1 MLYLKLAWRNIWR
14 NRRRTFI
21 TLFIIMIAVTLA
33 IVMRSQQEGSYK
45 QMVKNTAGTFV
56 GHIQIHQKGFWE
68 EQNLD
73 NSLEEN
79 EKIVEEIKKIK
90 GIKKVVPRLESYGLL
105 AGESKSRAGLIVGI
119 NPEDESYLSNPK
131 QKLVKGEYFET
142 PAEQSA
148 LIGVDLAKFLD
159 LEIGDSI
166 VIIGQGY
173 QAQNAVG
180 KYFVKGIFKYP
191 TPDQNKAMI
200 FLPVVEAQELF
211 LTYGRLT
218 SYKLLVNNPNQI
230 LKISKQLQEKLNQK
244 GYEVMSWQDLLPELK
259 QMMVSDKVGGLIV
272 IGILY
277 MVVGFGIFGT
287 IIMMTAERRFEFGVL
302 IGIGMSRSALGL
314 TVFLEII
321 MLSLLG
327 VLVGCVLIS
336 PLIWYFYHHPIRV
349 TGEMAKAIEEM
360 GFEPIIVYANDFSLY
375 FDQAVIIFFITFLIS
390 FYPLWVTTKIKVV
403 EAMRS

>member
-14 NRRRTFI
+14 NRRRTLI

-33 IVMRSQQEGSYK
+33 IVMRAQQEGSYK
-45 QMVKNTAGTFV
+45 QMIKNTAGTFV
-56 GHIQIHQKGFWE
+56 GHIQIHQKGYWE

-79 EKIVEEIKKIK
+79 DEIMKEIKTMKGVKKI
-90 GIKKVVPRLESYGLL
+90 IPRLESYGLL
-105 AGESKSRAGLIVGI
+105 AGEDKSRAGLIVGI
-119 NPEDESYLSNPK
+119 DPESESYLSNPE
-131 QKLVKGEYFET
+131 QKLLEGKYFT
-142 PAEQSA
+142 APDEQAA
-148 LIGVDLAKFLD
+148 LIGVDLAKFLE

-180 KYFVKGIFKYP
+180 KYLVKGIFKYP
-191 TPDQNKAMI
+191 TPAQNKSMI
-200 FLPVVEAQELF
+200 FLPITETQELF
-211 LTYGRLT
+211 LAYGRLT
-218 SYKLLVNNPNQI
+218 SYKLITNDPNQI
-230 LKISKQLQEKLNQK
+230 TKISEQLQEKLTLK
-244 GYEVMSWQDLLPELK
+244 DFEVMSWQELLPELR
-259 QMMVSDKVGGLIV
+259 QMIVSDKVGGFIM

-302 IGIGMSRSALGL
+302 IGIGMSRFALGL

-327 VLVGCVLIS
+327 VLVGSVLIS
-336 PLIWYFYHHPIRV
+336 PMIWYFNQNPIHL
-349 TGEMAKAIEEM
+349 TGDVAKAIEEM
-360 GFEPIIVYANDFSLY
+360 GFEAILVYANDFSLY
-375 FDQAVIIFFITFLIS
+375 FDQAVIVFIITFLIS
-390 FYPLWVTTKIKVV
+390 FYPLWLTSRIKPV
-403 EAMRS
+403 EAMRN

>member
-14 NRRRTFI
+14 NRRRTLI

-33 IVMRSQQEGSYK
+33 VVMRSQQEGSYK
-45 QMVKNTAGTFV
+45 QMIKNTAGTFV

-79 EKIVEEIKKIK
+79 DEIIKEMNSLK
-90 GIKKVVPRLESYGLL
+90 GIKKIIPRLESYGLL
-105 AGESKSRAGLIVGI
+105 AGEDKSRAGLIVGI
-119 NPEDESYLSNPK
+119 DPQSESYLSNPEQRLLEGK
-131 QKLVKGEYFET
+131 YFDS
-142 PAEQSA
+142 PDEQAA
-148 LIGVDLAKFLD
+148 LIGVDLAKFLG
-159 LEIGDSI
+159 LGIGDSI

-180 KYFVKGIFKYP
+180 KYLVKGIFKYP

-200 FLPVVEAQELF
+200 FLPITETQELF
-211 LTYGRLT
+211 LAHGRLT
-218 SYKLLVNNPNQI
+218 TYKLMVDDPNQI
-230 LKISKQLQEKLNQK
+230 PKLSEKLQGKLDQK
-244 GYEVMSWQDLLPELK
+244 DLEVMSWQELLPELR
-259 QMMVSDKVGGLIV
+259 QMIVSDKVGGFIM

-302 IGIGMSRSALGL
+302 IGIGMSRLALGL

-321 MLSLLG
+321 ILSLLG
-327 VLVGCVLIS
+327 VLVGCILIS
-336 PLIWYFYHHPIRV
+336 PMIWYFNYNPIHL
-349 TGEMAKAIEEM
+349 TGDVAKAIEEM
-360 GFEPIIVYANDFSLY
+360 GFEPVIVYANDFSLY
-375 FDQAVIIFFITFLIS
+375 FDQGIIVFFITFLIS
-390 FYPLWVTTKIKVV
+390 FYPLWLTSRIKVV
-403 EAMRS
+403 EAMRG